1 MPNIFYCT
9 IGDKAANFDEH
20 ETNHLKVVRKNV
32 GDEVFCTDGK
42 GYKYTVKL
50 NKIGK
55 KRSFGQILESKY
67 IEDRDPFKLILF
79 APSGKWERLRW
90 LLEKSVEL
98 GVDKVFITKTAFSN
112 RNYTNKKEKIELV
125 IRDSCKQC
133 IRYNFPEF
141 EIIDFANIFK
151 FTPKNTFFL
160 DFNGENFPENIESD
174 VALIVGP
181 EGGFTEDEINLLR
194 KNFKSLTLGK
204 KILRFETAALVSLS
218 YFAIKLSKI

>member
-1 MPNIFYCT
+1 MPNIFFCT
-9 IGDKAANFDEH
+9 PEDKTAIFDEH
-20 ETNHLKVVRKNV
+20 ETNHLKVVKKSI
-32 GDEVFCTDGK
+32 GDEVVCTDGK

-50 NKIGK
+50 NEIGK
-55 KRSFGQILESKY
+55 KRSFGEILESKY
-67 IEDRDPFKLILF
+67 IEDTNPLKLILF

-90 LLEKSVEL
+90 ILEKSVEL
-98 GVDKVFITKTAFSN
+98 GVDKIFITKTAFSN
-112 RNYTNKKEKIELV
+112 RDYTNKKEKIKLV

-141 EIIDFANIFK
+141 EIIDFVNIFR

-160 DFNGENFPENIESD
+160 DFNGEKFPENFEGDAAI
-174 VALIVGP
+174 IVGP
-181 EGGFTEDEINLLR
+181 EGGFTEEELTILR
-194 KNFKSLTLGK
+194 KNFKGLTLGK